1 MADWQDGA
9 FDKPPGGCKVNVRLT
24 ADPKTPESALG
35 EVSDDKVLM
44 SSDNLVRA
52 VKPKIVEI
60 LIGY

>member
-1 MADWQDGA
+1 MA
-9 FDKPPGGCKVNVRLT
+9 
-24 ADPKTPESALG
+24 PKSPDSAWSPVCLLPESALG
-35 EVSDDKVLM
+35 EVSGDKVLM